1 MQNNANK
8 TMQINVDLTMVNDYN
23 ENIGGVYYE
32 RLSN

>member
-23 ENIGGVYYE
+23 KNIGGNYYV
-32 RLSN
+32 LH

>member
-23 ENIGGVYYE
+23 ENIGGIYYV
-32 RLSN
+32 LY

>member
-23 ENIGGVYYE
+23 ENIGGNYYV
-32 RLSN
+32 LH